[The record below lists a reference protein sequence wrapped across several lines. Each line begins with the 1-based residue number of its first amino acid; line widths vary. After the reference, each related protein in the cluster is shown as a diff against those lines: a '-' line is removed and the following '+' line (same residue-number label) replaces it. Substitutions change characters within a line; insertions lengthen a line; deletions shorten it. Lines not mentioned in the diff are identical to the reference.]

1 MLGRRRGAVL
11 LEVVVSIGILLMSMA
26 VVGLV
31 FRNGQLSIHRAE
43 RITRAMLLT
52 EQLLV
57 ELDTNILE
65 LDEQEL
71 VGSFEVEA
79 ENGMAYRIEINPD
92 INHEGLLRVDLDIF
106 LGDPDGAD
114 GERVRILSTHVFR
127 PLPMGLDFERDFGFD
142 QEQIDQLTDAIP
154 GGVAVLDPTNFDPRD
169 LAGLDL
175 DTLVEI
181 LPALMEALGLSLG
194 SAQLTQMMQAASQGD
209 IGSLQAMGQAA
220 GVNTN
225 AGALQPGGGG
235 LGGRAGDNRGG
246 GQGRRP
252 GAGRGEG
259 GERGQGGFGQG
270 GGGRGQGAGGRGQ
283 GGGGRGQGAGG
294 RGQGGGGRGQ
304 GGGFGQRGG
313 GGGGGQG
320 GQGARR
326 PGGRRGAGGANGGDD
341 RRGGGGGGRRGTGGG
356 NRGGGGGRGG

>member
-11 LEVVVSIGILLMSMA
+11 LEVVVSISILLMSMA

-71 VGSFEVEA
+71 VGWFDVEA
-79 ENGMAYRIEINPD
+79 EDGMAYRIEINPD
-92 INHEGLLRVDLDIF
+92 INHEGLLRVNLDVF

-114 GERVRILSTHVFR
+114 GERMRILSTHVFR

-194 SAQLTQMMQAASQGD
+194 SAQLTQLMQAASQGD
-209 IGSLQAMGQAA
+209 VGSLQAMGQAA
-220 GVNTN
+220 GVNTG
-225 AGALQPGGGG
+225 AGALQPAAGG
-235 LGGRAGDNRGG
+235 LGGRAGGNRGG

-283 GGGGRGQGAGG
+283 GGGGRGQG
-294 RGQGGGGRGQ
+294 
-304 GGGFGQRGG
+304 
-313 GGGGGQG
+313 

-341 RRGGGGGGRRGTGGG
+341 RRGGGGGRGG
-356 NRGGGGGRGG
+356 NRGGGRGGRGG